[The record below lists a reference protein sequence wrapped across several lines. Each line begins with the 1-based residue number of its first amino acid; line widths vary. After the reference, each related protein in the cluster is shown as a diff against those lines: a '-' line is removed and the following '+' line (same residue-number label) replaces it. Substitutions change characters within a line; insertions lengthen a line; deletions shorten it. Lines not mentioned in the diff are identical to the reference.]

1 MTSIGIVAH
10 LLSLLHGLAAAFI
23 SVAVFCIAGLLLM
36 PRRWP
41 GLLRWSDHLFLG
53 LALYV
58 LLCWIAT
65 SSRAIPV
72 SYVMLVFGGLLWA
85 LASLRFRWLQST
97 LGAMLVGHQVW
108 RWVADFSIFYVLA
121 YVLVRPPAGSAVLT
135 LSPEGSLDLVTYAR
149 YARNLLAFGTAS
161 VDLAT
166 FDYLRSPAS
175 AFVLAWHSLP
185 FLGDP
190 LDAAMPALFMLA
202 ALFGMIA
209 AGISTSLFGLS
220 RRASLAIA
228 AIALCAPIFRWTLG
242 TYSLGELL
250 AATAVLYLAGVIGSS
265 LASRFAVARSACVL
279 AGGLLL
285 YFAARAFVGSPGDI
299 AGGIAEMVRHFSPLA
314 VFGLPG
320 RAPVV
325 QTPLDVLRPAAVVM
339 LPFVPLAWA
348 AAAHALRRF
357 SIADRLTASE
367 DRQLVRALV
376 VYAAAAVIVGN
387 VAEQAIRSR
396 EAARW
401 PGGWRQLGNMG
412 RMPFRA
418 VTLKV
423 ADEANGL
430 STLLA
435 MYYMPGRKT
444 SVIGRGVAPDDL
456 PFETVSRQH
465 PMFIHNF
472 GCAGV
477 GHGDAVSAP
486 GVGCL
491 LMAPP
496 SMTVGTSYPFNR
508 TFLFIR
514 YGRMTPREPGGR
526 WNTQPTLNL
535 RMTIDPERVPMDREM
550 YINFLVSPFLSEGA
564 APLRV
569 MVRWGN
575 DRRGQ
580 VSLGEKQWFSLAVR
594 SNDWSGNRLWSIPVS
609 IDFPDGRTILFEE
622 LSITESPRG
631 AVAEPVQPVL

>member
-1 MTSIGIVAH
+1 MGIVTH
-10 LLSLLHGLAAAFI
+10 LLSLLHGLAAAFV
-23 SVAVFCIAGLLLM
+23 SVAVFYIAGLLLM

-41 GLLRWSDHLFLG
+41 GLLRWSDHVFLG
-53 LALYV
+53 LTFYV

-65 SSRAIPV
+65 SARAIPV
-72 SYVMLVFGGLLWA
+72 SYVMLVFGGVLWA

-97 LGAMLVGHQVW
+97 LGAALLNRETR
-108 RWVADFSIFYVLA
+108 RWLADFSIFYVLA
-121 YVLVRPPAGSAVLT
+121 YVLVRPSAGSAVLT

-166 FDYLRSPAS
+166 FDYFRSPAS
-175 AFVLAWHSLP
+175 AFLLAWHSLP

-209 AGISTSLFGLS
+209 AGIAASLCGLS
-220 RRASLAIA
+220 RRASLVIG
-228 AIALCAPIFRWTLG
+228 AIALCAPMFRWTLD

-250 AATAVLYLAGVIGSS
+250 AATAVIYLTGVIGSTV
-265 LASRFAVARSACVL
+265 ASRVTVARSACLL

-285 YFAARAFVGSPGDI
+285 YFAARAFVGSPGAI
-299 AGGIAEMVRHFSPLA
+299 VSGIVEMARHFSPLA

-320 RAPVV
+320 RAPAVE
-325 QTPLDVLRPAAVVM
+325 TSPDVLRPAAIVM
-339 LPFVPLAWA
+339 LPFVPLAWTA
-348 AAAHALRRF
+348 AAYALRRF
-357 SIADRLTASE
+357 SIADRVAASD
-367 DRQLVRALV
+367 DRRLARALV
-376 VYAAAAVIVGN
+376 VYVAAAVVVGN
-387 VAEQAIRSR
+387 VAQQAIRSR

-444 SVIGRGVAPDDL
+444 SVIGRGVASDDL
-456 PFETVSRQH
+456 PFETVSRQQ

-477 GHGDAVSAP
+477 GHEDVVSAP

-526 WNTQPTLNL
+526 WNTQPTLNMRL
-535 RMTIDPERVPMDREM
+535 TVDPERVPMDREM
-550 YINFLVSPFLSEGA
+550 YVNFQVSPFLPEGA
-564 APLRV
+564 PPLRL

-580 VSLGEKQWFSLAVR
+580 IALGEKQWLSLAV
-594 SNDWSGNRLWSIPVS
+594 SSSDWSGNRLWNLPVS

-622 LSITESPRG
+622 LSLTESPRG
-631 AVAEPVQPVL
+631 VVAQPVL